1 MRWVFGK
8 VYKDIRQSKG
18 LTQEEICDDMLA
30 RSTLARIEGG
40 QVISKF
46 DTFIFLLQQ
55 INMNL
60 EEFEYICNVYQ
71 PSERQKL
78 LNIANNNLSI
88 TDNTELLSLK
98 RQCQE
103 YLQIHYDIPIQQ
115 LLDRLTVTIHVRE
128 FSGESKDTTFQRN
141 NSRKF
146 GIILKN
152 KALGNS
158 E

>member
-40 QVISKF
+40 QVIPKF

-103 YLQIHYDIPIQQ
+103 YLQIQNTP
-115 LLDRLTVTIHVRE
+115 
-128 FSGESKDTTFQRN
+128 
-141 NSRKF
+141 
-146 GIILKN
+146 
-152 KALGNS
+152 
-158 E
+158 